1 MRPFSTIAIPHR
13 DILKGRLTMDVFAAD
28 LWEVFKG
35 RAPDEYQDPEVFFR
49 KTHITKGLENMFS
62 VTEKRLKGE
71 GGDPVIQLQTP
82 FGGGKTHALIAL
94 YHKAKEWK
102 ANVVV
107 IDGTA
112 LDPKDITIWEEM
124 ERQITENIRELKG
137 KTSPGREKLKALFEP
152 HQPLLILMDEV
163 LQYTTKASGIKVG
176 DSTLASQVFAFIQE
190 LTGTIKTLDK
200 SLLILTLPSSSLEH
214 YDETAERLF
223 QQLQKITGRMEKVY
237 TPVQEEEIYQV
248 IRRRLFSSVE
258 EKEAREVIEAFLDY
272 AEKERILPEGLEP
285 ASYRKNFIKS
295 YPFQPEVI
303 DILYKRW
310 GSFPTFQRTRG
321 VLRLLSLVV
330 YCLRDTKNP
339 FIRLSDFD
347 LTNDEIKR
355 ELIKHIGQEYDGIV
369 AQDITS
375 VDAGAKKVDRSL
387 GDAYT
392 SFSFGTKAATSIFM
406 YSFSGGVDRGAT
418 INEVKLSSVDLSVP
432 SSIVVEAVSKLKEN
446 LFYLQSDGKFFFT
459 NQPNLNRIL
468 LTKMEGIGNEELRVQ
483 EKNLLSANLK
493 KEHFG
498 IFLWPKASKDI
509 PDTRELKLI
518 VQENQ
523 FRERCQE
530 FLENYGERP
539 RVYCNTLLFLCPM
552 DSERKSFE
560 DFLKKKLAWQ
570 LIEKDKTL
578 RLTEAQKKEVKENI
592 KTAETDSKENIRDLY
607 RIVFVPA
614 KDGLKEIDL
623 GRLTYGTDISIDK
636 EIYDRLR
643 NEGEVLPR
651 LEPLTIK
658 EKYLK
663 DKDFVETKNI
673 LESFFKTPGEI
684 RIVSDEVLKDSIK
697 EGVRQGL
704 FGIGGIEAEKPM
716 CRHFKADFSPA
727 LIDGEILIRA
737 ELCKSKKIIS
747 DEETKSYLKKIQ
759 ESQTIESLNKVIKEV
774 SSYELSPEQ
783 KEKIE
788 DEVKRKRDKLE
799 GSVVP
804 PPKEKYQNISLKLAV
819 PSGKLSDIVRMVT
832 YLKSRFNQV
841 DIKIEISTQNG
852 EIAISDYEDK
862 IKEAL
867 SQANVHVEEE
877 DVK

>member
-1 MRPFSTIAIPHR
+1 M
-13 DILKGRLTMDVFAAD
+13 K
-28 LWEVFKG
+28 
-35 RAPDEYQDPEVFFR
+35 
-49 KTHITKGLENMFS
+49 
-62 VTEKRLKGE
+62 
-71 GGDPVIQLQTP
+71 
-82 FGGGKTHALIAL
+82 
-94 YHKAKEWK
+94 
-102 ANVVV
+102 
-107 IDGTA
+107 
-112 LDPKDITIWEEM
+112 
-124 ERQITENIRELKG
+124 
-137 KTSPGREKLKALFEP
+137 
-152 HQPLLILMDEV
+152 
-163 LQYTTKASGIKVG
+163 
-176 DSTLASQVFAFIQE
+176 
-190 LTGTIKTLDK
+190 
-200 SLLILTLPSSSLEH
+200 
-214 YDETAERLF
+214 
-223 QQLQKITGRMEKVY
+223 
-237 TPVQEEEIYQV
+237 
-248 IRRRLFSSVE
+248 
-258 EKEAREVIEAFLDY
+258 
-272 AEKERILPEGLEP
+272 
-285 ASYRKNFIKS
+285 
-295 YPFQPEVI
+295 
-303 DILYKRW
+303 
-310 GSFPTFQRTRG
+310 
-321 VLRLLSLVV
+321 
-330 YCLRDTKNP
+330 
-339 FIRLSDFD
+339 
-347 LTNDEIKR
+347 
-355 ELIKHIGQEYDGIV
+355 
-369 AQDITS
+369 
-375 VDAGAKKVDRSL
+375 
-387 GDAYT
+387 
-392 SFSFGTKAATSIFM
+392 
-406 YSFSGGVDRGAT
+406 
-418 INEVKLSSVDLSVP
+418 
-432 SSIVVEAVSKLKEN
+432 
-446 LFYLQSDGKFFFT
+446 
-459 NQPNLNRIL
+459 
-468 LTKMEGIGNEELRVQ
+468 GIGNEELRVQ

-704 FGIGGIEAEKPM
+704 FGTGGIEAEKPM

-727 LIDGEILIRA
+727 LVDGEILIRA